1 MKYLL
6 IGDTDLFKQ
15 ANGDNINGLEL
26 SGLFLWSSAFKKYG
40 SIGDIEPYWRIDDL
54 EKYDIVH
61 VNYTPSNVQIP
72 MLIKQELK
80 DSSTKLVLN
89 VDLDVSKWSPVWAN
103 QFISM
108 IHELKLADIVFHVE
122 PMGQI
127 AIQKL
132 TGVNVH
138 LCPHPVDVSSLYDHI
153 LPLEERENIIGTI
166 FHKYT
171 LDSMTQYLAQK
182 DIPIRKVLFGV
193 PPVNKKIVAQLGMYD
208 QLISQLNFQDYI
220 KEIVKSRIG
229 CDLYDGYSYG
239 RAPIEFA
246 ALGIPSVVSNRI
258 GSSWL
263 FPYTVIDPYNINKAH
278 ELFTKLLTDDEFT
291 NKVIKTAHEK
301 CSYYSLKNSYDRFIE
316 MVEE

>member
-1 MKYLL
+1 MKYIL
-6 IGDTDLFKQ
+6 IGDSKPFKQ
-15 ANGDNINGLEL
+15 ANGYDQNGLEL
-26 SGLFLWSSAFKKYG
+26 SGLYLWSSTFKKYG
-40 SIGDIEPYWRIDDL
+40 LKGDIEPYWRIDDL
-54 EKYDIVH
+54 EKYDVVH

-108 IHELKLADIVFHVE
+108 IHEIKLADIVFHVE

-138 LCPHPVDVSSLYDHI
+138 LCPHPVDVSGLYDYI
-153 LPLEERENIIGTI
+153 LPMEERENMIGTI
-166 FHKYT
+166 FHRYT

-182 DIPIRKVLFGV
+182 DIQMRKVLFGIL
-193 PPVNKKIVAQLGMYD
+193 PENKKTVAQLGMYD
-208 QLISQLNFQDYI
+208 QLISQLRFQDYV
-220 KEIVKSRIG
+220 KEVAKSRIG

-263 FPYTVIDPYNINKAH
+263 FPKTVIDPHDINKAH
-278 ELFTKLLTDDEFT
+278 ELFTKLITDAEFA
-291 NKVIKTAHEK
+291 NDVIKTAHEK
-301 CSYYSLKNSYDRFIE
+301 CSYYSLKNSFDRFIE